1 MKKQIMIAGMA
12 TLLAVAQIPAA
23 NAKSSSREEATGVGA
38 GVVIGAAAGGPPGA
52 IIGAAIGAL
61 IGDRLHRDKS
71 TIDQLDASLADR
83 EQAIDTLSIE
93 LGAERRDVHQL
104 RNELALVESSGALEL
119 QSVLE
124 QGLTFTAT
132 YRTDETTLPTS
143 TEQRLVGIA
152 ALLAVTPGLTVRVDG
167 YADPRGSES
176 YNTALSTARAD
187 GIRTLLI
194 DAGLQPQAIVVQG
207 HGESTAA
214 AVSEGD
220 LDQLALER
228 RVTITFQR
236 QSDVGVAAVVER

>member
-1 MKKQIMIAGMA
+1 
-12 TLLAVAQIPAA
+12 
-23 NAKSSSREEATGVGA
+23 
-38 GVVIGAAAGGPPGA
+38 
-52 IIGAAIGAL
+52 
-61 IGDRLHRDKS
+61 
-71 TIDQLDASLADR
+71 
-83 EQAIDTLSIE
+83 
-93 LGAERRDVHQL
+93 
-104 RNELALVESSGALEL
+104 
-119 QSVLE
+119 
-124 QGLTFTAT
+124 
-132 YRTDETTLPTS
+132 
-143 TEQRLVGIA
+143 
-152 ALLAVTPGLTVRVDG
+152 DG

-176 YNTALSTARAD
+176 YNTVLSTARAD